1 MYFQF
6 MFNVLLY
13 ADIQYLYFR
22 ILFTL
27 LVIMVII
34 DNIILYFYQYY
45 IDNIFERTQIK

>member
-1 MYFQF
+1 

-13 ADIQYLYFR
+13 TDIQYLYFR

-27 LVIMVII
+27 LVINVIMVII